1 MRGSKVPEAI
11 MCKLRNGC
19 LSRLKTVLTEIRMTD
34 DFCSENPG
42 SLRIVDATAKSDK
55 FDALCYS
62 WNRMVIRRVGE
73 ELQW

>member
-34 DFCSENPG
+34 GSCSENPG
-42 SLRIVDATAKSDK
+42 SRRIVDATAQSYL
-55 FDALCYS
+55 FTRC
-62 WNRMVIRRVGE
+62 E
-73 ELQW
+73 